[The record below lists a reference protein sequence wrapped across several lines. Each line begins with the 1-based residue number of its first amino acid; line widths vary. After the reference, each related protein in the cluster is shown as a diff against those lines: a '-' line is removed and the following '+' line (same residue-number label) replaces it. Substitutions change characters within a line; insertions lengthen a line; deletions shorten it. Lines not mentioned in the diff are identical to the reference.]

1 MYTTELVLEIRPEK
15 ISSPYGIWTHNF
27 YDTGAALYKLS
38 FKQAK
43 WELVIMLSQTNP
55 PCGE

>member
-1 MYTTELVLEIRPEK
+1 MYTTELVLEIRPET

-27 YDTGAALYKLS
+27 YDTGAALYQLS
-38 FKQAK
+38 WQAN
-43 WELVIMLSQTNP
+43 WELVIMLFQTNP